1 MKTQYFTELKFQ
13 VNDIHPEN
21 DEIVIALLGDYPF
34 DTFQSDDG
42 MVSAYGP
49 NDSFDNHLKDEIAA
63 LLQPYGEVAHWTQIE
78 KENWNKLWEENY
90 FEPIAIGNF
99 YVRAPFHPPAPES
112 KKAIEIVPK
121 MSFGTGHHAT
131 TKTVL
136 ECMQL
141 AKTRFD
147 KASVLDMGTGSGIL
161 AIAAEFLGAKA
172 IWGIEIDDWVVENA
186 LENVQ
191 INGCQKTQITEG
203 TSDLI
208 SEEKDKYDVILAN
221 IHREV
226 LIADLPRYAKALKET
241 GSIFLSGIQKN
252 DINAIDKSAG
262 SLGLKKELEKTQD
275 GWFVLVYVKGHN

>member
-42 MVSAYGP
+42 VVSAYGP
-49 NDSFDNHLKDEIAA
+49 NDSFDDHLKDEIAA

-90 FEPIAIGNF
+90 FEPIAIGDF

-136 ECMQL
+136 ECMHL

-172 IWGIEIDDWVVENA
+172 IWGIDIDDWVVENA

-226 LIADLPRYAKALKET
+226 LITDLPRYAKALKET

-252 DINAIDKSAG
+252 DIDAIDKSAG

>member
-161 AIAAEFLGAKA
+161 AIAAEILGAKA

>member
-49 NDSFDNHLKDEIAA
+49 NDSFDDHLKDEIAA

-90 FEPIAIGNF
+90 FEPIAIGDF

-131 TKTVL
+131 TKIVL

-141 AKTRFD
+141 AKTKFN

-172 IWGIEIDDWVVENA
+172 IWGIEIDDLVVENA

-191 INGCQKTQITEG
+191 INGCHNTQITEG

-241 GSIFLSGIQKN
+241 GSIFLGGIQKN
-252 DINAIDKSAG
+252 DIDAIDKSAG

>member
-34 DTFQSDDG
+34 DTFQSEQG

-49 NDSFDNHLKDEIAA
+49 NDSFDDHLKDEIAA

-90 FEPIAIGNF
+90 FEPIAIGDF
-99 YVRAPFHPPAPES
+99 YVRAPFHPSAPED

-131 TKTVL
+131 TKSML

-141 AKTRFD
+141 AKSRF
-147 KASVLDMGTGSGIL
+147 KYANVLDMGTGSGIL
-161 AIAAEFLGAKA
+161 AIAAEFLGATS

-186 LENVQ
+186 LENVK
-191 INGCQKTQITEG
+191 INGCQHIQISEG

-208 SEEKDKYDVILAN
+208 SEDKNKYDIILAN

-226 LIADLPRYAKALKET
+226 LIADLPRYAESIKED
-241 GSIFLSGIQKN
+241 GSIFLSGIQQN
-252 DINAIDKSAG
+252 DIEAIHQTAHRF
-262 SLGLKKELEKTQD
+262 GLKKELEKSQD
-275 GWFVLVYVKGHN
+275 GWFVLVYVVGRN

>member
-49 NDSFDNHLKDEIAA
+49 NDSFDDHLKDEIAA

-78 KENWNKLWEENY
+78 KENWNKLWEEND
-90 FEPIAIGNF
+90 FETIAIGDF
-99 YVRAPFHPPAPES
+99 YVRAPFHPPAPKS

>member
-49 NDSFDNHLKDEIAA
+49 NDSFDDHLKDEIAA
-63 LLQPYGEVAHWTQIE
+63 LLKPYGEVAHWTQIE

-90 FEPIAIGNF
+90 FEPIAIGDF

-203 TSDLI
+203 TSHLI

>member
-1 MKTQYFTELKFQ
+1 
-13 VNDIHPEN
+13 
-21 DEIVIALLGDYPF
+21 
-34 DTFQSDDG
+34 
-42 MVSAYGP
+42 
-49 NDSFDNHLKDEIAA
+49 
-63 LLQPYGEVAHWTQIE
+63 
-78 KENWNKLWEENY
+78 
-90 FEPIAIGNF
+90 
-99 YVRAPFHPPAPES
+99 
-112 KKAIEIVPK
+112 

-172 IWGIEIDDWVVENA
+172 IWGIEIDEWVVENA

-208 SEEKDKYDVILAN
+208 SEEKDKYDVILAK
-221 IHREV
+221 IHLEV

-252 DINAIDKSAG
+252 DINAFDKSAG
-262 SLGLKKELEKTQD
+262 SLVLKKELEKTQD
-275 GWFVLVYVKGHN
+275 GLFVLVYVKGHN